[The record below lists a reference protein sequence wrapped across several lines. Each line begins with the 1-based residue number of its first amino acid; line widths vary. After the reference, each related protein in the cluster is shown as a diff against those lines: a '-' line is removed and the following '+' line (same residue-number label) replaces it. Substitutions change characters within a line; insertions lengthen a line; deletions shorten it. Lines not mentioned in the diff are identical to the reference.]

1 MSRLRVRCPEGF
13 AAERQYVLEVMFGEF
28 LGLDCVL
35 APEERS
41 DYRVELPDGSAI
53 SWPDLFFAD
62 SSRPLLDVARL
73 PVLAVPRV
81 RFDTLLPGFPEQ
93 EPVPLLYAQSGAAPL
108 LWGER
113 VTAFG
118 FDLAGAIFFQLT
130 RFEEAVST
138 AVDGH
143 GRFPATAALAVQGD
157 WIDRPLVDEYITC
170 LRLVLEQAGVACRA
184 SEFRLCVSHDVDLPF
199 AYHGTPWRYRLLYLL
214 SSLRAGAGP
223 AALRELASVI
233 WRGAAADPCN
243 TFDWIMTESERRGL
257 TSAFYFITDRPA
269 GVIDGYYAMS
279 DPAIRSLVVTMR
291 ARGHELGLHASYG
304 SWQSPEQF
312 QKEAAVLH
320 EAVEAC
326 GGALS
331 AFGGR
336 QHYLRW
342 RTPASLQGWER
353 AGAAYDSSMG
363 FAEVA
368 GFRAGTAREYPW
380 FDLAGRRRLRVR
392 ERPLIVMDCTLTDD
406 HYMGLGRGDAAL
418 AYAARLKE
426 RCRLHGG
433 TFALLW
439 HNSRLVR
446 PDDRLLYTRILDV

>member
-1 MSRLRVRCPEGF
+1 MSRLRVRCPQGF
-13 AAERQYVLEVMFGEF
+13 TAERQYVLDVMFGEF
-28 LGLDCVL
+28 LGLAFVL
-35 APEERS
+35 EPEERA
-41 DYRVELPDGSAI
+41 DYLVELPEGGAL
-53 SWPDLFFAD
+53 SWPDLFFID
-62 SSRPLLDVARL
+62 PSRPLLDSARL
-73 PVLAVPRV
+73 PALAVPRA
-81 RFDTLLPGFPEQ
+81 RLDRLLPGFPEQ
-93 EPVPLLYAQSGAAPL
+93 EPVPLLYAQPGAAPL
-108 LWGER
+108 HLGECEA
-113 VTAFG
+113 AFG

-130 RFEEAVST
+130 RFEEAVSC
-138 AVDGH
+138 AADGH
-143 GRFPATAALAVQGD
+143 GRFPATAALAVRGG

-170 LRLVLEQAGVACRA
+170 LRLVLERAGVACRA
-184 SEFRLCVSHDVDLPF
+184 GEFRVCVSHDVDLPF

-214 SSLRAGAGP
+214 SSLRAGSVP
-223 AALRELASVI
+223 VALRELAAAA

-257 TSAFYFITDRPA
+257 TSAFYFITDHPA
-269 GVIDGYYAMS
+269 GVIDGYYAMD
-279 DPAIRSLVVTMR
+279 DPAIRSLVATML
-291 ARGHELGLHASYG
+291 ARGHEVGLHASYG
-304 SWQSPEQF
+304 SWQSPEQLL
-312 QKEAAVLH
+312 KEATVLR
-320 EAVEAC
+320 EALAAG
-326 GGALS
+326 GGALP

-342 RTPASLQGWER
+342 RTPASLQGWEA

-380 FDLAGRRRLRVR
+380 FDLAGRQPLRLR
-392 ERPLIVMDCTLTDD
+392 ERPLIVMDCTLTDA
-406 HYMGLGRGDAAL
+406 HYMGLGRGEAAL

-426 RCRLHGG
+426 RCRRHGG